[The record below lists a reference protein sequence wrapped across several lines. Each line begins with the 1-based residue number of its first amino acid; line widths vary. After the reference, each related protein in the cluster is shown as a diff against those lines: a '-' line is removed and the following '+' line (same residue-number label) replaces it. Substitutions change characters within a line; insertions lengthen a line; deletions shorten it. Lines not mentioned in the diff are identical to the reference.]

1 MLLTS
6 MISIKLLLSFIF
18 VVRSNPGYIVPASG
32 PQFEMKELMKRV
44 PSKKLCP
51 YCKVIKPERAVHCHI
66 CNKCVDRY
74 EGHCM
79 WIDNCVGRKNSNLY
93 FMWIFYVWLDVF
105 LLGWISMD
113 SIRVTRCEIEHCVYA
128 SLCLYCNWLPLH
140 YLVTVGDMVICFFY
154 FVPSGYL
161 CWMQFM
167 NYGRGETTNER
178 FARNNRT
185 ASTGSEL
192 DTRTSSSIMLQNAD
206 AEALLGGHKGK
217 RPAKKGCWLNC
228 KQMCCNKR
236 IVS

>member
-1 MLLTS
+1 M
-6 MISIKLLLSFIF
+6 
-18 VVRSNPGYIVPASG
+18 
-32 PQFEMKELMKRV
+32 
-44 PSKKLCP
+44 LCP

-74 EGHCM
+74 EGHCT
-79 WIDNCVGRKNSNLY
+79 WINNCVGRKNSNLY

-128 SLCLYCNWLPLH
+128 AMCVYCNWLPLH
-140 YLVTVGDMVICFFY
+140 YLVTYGDMIICFFY

-192 DTRTSSSIMLQNAD
+192 DTRTSSSFLLQNQD

-217 RPAKKGCWLNC
+217 RPQKKGCWLNC

-236 IVS
+236 IVSQEELLQMHMTSDAESRTENTSRSSAAT